1 MIRVFVADDHCVVRE
16 GVKHVLSDTPDLRVA
31 GEARNGREACS
42 MVSKQGWDVLLL
54 DPDMRDKSGL
64 EVLHD
69 LKQICPR
76 LPVLVF
82 SMYAGGPYA
91 MRAIKAGAAGYLS
104 KDSLPQE
111 LVTAIR
117 KVVHGG
123 CYVSPCLADELVFE
137 MSRDS
142 DQPLHTNL
150 SDREYQVLCLFADGN
165 TASEIAHELSLSV
178 KTISTYRAR
187 ILEKLNLKTT
197 ADLIRYAIRQQLV
210 D

>member
-16 GVKHVLSDTPDLRVA
+16 GVKQVLSSTPDLRVA
-31 GEARNGREACS
+31 GEASNGREACS
-42 MVSKQGWDVLLL
+42 LIFEQGSDVLVL
-54 DPDMRDKSGL
+54 DPDMPDKNGL
-64 EVLHD
+64 EILHD
-69 LKQICPR
+69 LKHMCPQ

-82 SMYAGGPYA
+82 GVYTGGPYA

-104 KDSLPQE
+104 KDSLPQD

-123 CYVSPCLADELVFE
+123 RYVSPCLAEELVFE

-142 DQPLHTNL
+142 DQPLHSDL
-150 SDREYQVLCLFADGN
+150 SDREYQVLCLFADGK
-165 TASEIAHELSLSV
+165 TASEIAQELSLSV
-178 KTISTYRAR
+178 KTISTYRSR

-197 ADLIRYAIRQQLV
+197 ADLIRYAIHQQLV

>member
-31 GEARNGREACS
+31 GEASNGREACS
-42 MVSKQGWDVLLL
+42 MVSKQAWDVLLL

-64 EVLHD
+64 EVLRD
-69 LKQICPR
+69 LKQMCPQ

-82 SMYAGGPYA
+82 SMYVGGPYA

-104 KDSLPQE
+104 KDSLSQE

-117 KVVHGG
+117 KVVQGG

-142 DQPLHTNL
+142 DQPLYSNL

-165 TASEIAHELSLSV
+165 TASEIAHQLSLSV

-197 ADLIRYAIRQQLV
+197 ADLIRYAIHQQLV

>member
-31 GEARNGREACS
+31 GEASNGREACR
-42 MVSKQGWDVLLL
+42 MMSKQAWDVLLL

-64 EVLHD
+64 EILHD
-69 LKQICPR
+69 LKQTCPR

>member
-16 GVKHVLSDTPDLRVA
+16 GIKHVLADTPDLRVA
-31 GEARNGREACS
+31 GEASNGREACL
-42 MVSKQGWDVLLL
+42 MVSKQTWDVLLL

-64 EVLHD
+64 EVLRD
-69 LKQICPR
+69 LKQMCPR

-123 CYVSPCLADELVFE
+123 CYVSPYLADELVFE

-142 DQPLHTNL
+142 DQPLHSNL
-150 SDREYQVLCLFADGN
+150 SDREFQVLCLFANGN
-165 TASEIAHELSLSV
+165 TASVIAQELSLSV

-197 ADLIRYAIRQQLV
+197 ADLIRYAIHQHLV

>member
-16 GVKHVLSDTPDLRVA
+16 GVKQVLSSTPDLRVS
-31 GEARNGREACS
+31 GEASNGREACS
-42 MVSKQGWDVLLL
+42 MVPQQASDVLVL
-54 DPDMRDKSGL
+54 DPDMPDRSGL

-69 LKQICPR
+69 LRHMCPQ

-123 CYVSPCLADELVFE
+123 RYVSSFLAEELAFE
-137 MSRDS
+137 VTRDS
-142 DQPLHTNL
+142 DQPLHTDL
-150 SDREYQVLCLFADGN
+150 SDREYQVLCLFAEGN

-187 ILEKLNLKTT
+187 ILEKLNLKNT
-197 ADLIRYAIRQQLV
+197 ADIIRYAIHQQLV